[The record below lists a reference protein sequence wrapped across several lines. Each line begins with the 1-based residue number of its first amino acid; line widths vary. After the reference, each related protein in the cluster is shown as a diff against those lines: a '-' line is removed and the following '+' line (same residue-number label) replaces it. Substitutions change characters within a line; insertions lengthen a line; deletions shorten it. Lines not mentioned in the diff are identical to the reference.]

1 MHASR
6 SRVPWGETFDGD
18 ARKELTRTGGRVISR
33 KDSSS
38 LRRPVAEEV
47 SATTDDATA
56 GVGRGGI
63 GRVGIGRGTAY
74 RSMVGARLP
83 TCERKPCH
91 DVVPP
96 SEARVRVVASDYP
109 SDARDNGHRMH
120 ATAFQ
125 DRKNLDVS
133 DRDAQPTQVQ
143 VADTPASTGAR
154 LPPLPGS
161 AR

>member
-56 GVGRGGI
+56 GI

-109 SDARDNGHRMH
+109 SDARDSGHRMRV
-120 ATAFQ
+120 TGSQ

-133 DRDAQPTQVQ
+133 DRNAQPTQVQ